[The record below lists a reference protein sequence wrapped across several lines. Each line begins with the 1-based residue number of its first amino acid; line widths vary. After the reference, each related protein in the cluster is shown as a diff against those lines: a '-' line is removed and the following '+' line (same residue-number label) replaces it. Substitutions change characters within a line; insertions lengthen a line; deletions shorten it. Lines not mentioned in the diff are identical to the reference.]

1 MRRTGIC
8 GATETLLVNKNIA
21 HAFLPLMYSKLHKL
35 GCEIVGDT
43 ITQSII
49 PNIGIATKEDWS
61 TEYLAPKLSIKIVE
75 DIYDAINHIEKFG
88 TEHTDAIMTE
98 SKTNADI
105 FTSSIDSAIV
115 MVNASTQFADGGEF
129 GLGAEIGISTGR
141 LHARGPVGAEQ
152 LTSFKYVVHGNG
164 QIRS

>member
-1 MRRTGIC
+1 M
-8 GATETLLVNKNIA
+8 
-21 HAFLPLMYSKLHKL
+21 PLIFAIIVSVE
-35 GCEIVGDT
+35 GCF
-43 ITQSII
+43 SPLKII

-98 SKTNADI
+98 SKTNSDI
-105 FTSSIDSAIV
+105 FTNSIDSAIV
-115 MVNASTQFADGGEF
+115 MVNTSTQFADGGEF